1 MINAI
6 KEINHL
12 TALLTNTQTSIYN
25 NKINVYTSTGQLTT
39 THPKVVSQNG

>member
-12 TALLTNTQTSIYN
+12 TALLTNTQTRIYN
-25 NKINVYTSTGQLTT
+25 KKSTFIL
-39 THPKVVSQNG
+39 